1 MPSAL
6 LITMSRYPAVVRI
19 LEEVRGDTPPGVKV
33 DVKAACSFDDVPE
46 LLRRKYDLIALDGHG
61 WQSGSNAY
69 FGTSIENAHLG
80 RRFHRGYVRAAQAS
94 GIVAP
99 IIVLAFCEGGT
110 WPFRQVI
117 EGSVSRPQVAF
128 LGSTYKV
135 KYTDAQRIYRPVLE
149 ALVRLGSSPDP
160 AAAFRELEPI
170 AQEIGPSWQ
179 AKLLHAKSR

>member
-6 LITMSRYPAVVRI
+6 LITMSRYPGVIRR
-19 LEEVRGDTPPGVKV
+19 LEEVKDHTSGVQV
-33 DVKAACSFDDVPE
+33 DVKPACSFDDVPE

-69 FGTSIENAHLG
+69 FGTSTAKSHLG

-110 WPFRQVI
+110 RPFRQVI
-117 EGSVSRPQVAF
+117 EGSISRPQVTF
-128 LGSTYKV
+128 LGSTHKV

-149 ALVRLGSSPDP
+149 ALVRLGTGPDP
-160 AAAFRELEPI
+160 TVAFRELEPI
-170 AQEIGPSWQ
+170 AQAIGPSWH